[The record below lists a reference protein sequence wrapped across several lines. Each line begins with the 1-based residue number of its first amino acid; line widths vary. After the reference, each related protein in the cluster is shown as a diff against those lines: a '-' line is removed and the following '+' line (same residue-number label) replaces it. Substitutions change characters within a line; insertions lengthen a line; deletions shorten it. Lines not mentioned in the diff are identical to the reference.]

1 MFNNLLIEQKQCKKE
16 EQHQGSFDYAH
27 THQPRSHHQNSRST
41 RFVHAF
47 RLRTAQREVKVQ
59 EREGQLQH
67 VDAFIDRQFRLAF
80 IYIVP
85 FDLPIVEIL
94 VMYSLQRPI
103 VEILFI
109 CTFLGDIYSL
119 QRPIVEILVI
129 YSLQRLIIDAHGS
142 RGWNNW
148 WWETQAHGFTI
159 EIGDR
164 ELAVHDWPSLVGL
177 VDRKTSCRLVGIK
190 PTRLGRI
197 SRFG

>member
-1 MFNNLLIEQKQCKKE
+1 MFNHLLIEQKQCKKE

-47 RLRTAQREVKVQ
+47 RWRTAQREVKVQ

-67 VDAFIDRQFRLAF
+67 VDAFIDRQVRLAF
-80 IYIVP
+80 IYVVP
-85 FDLPIVEIL
+85 LDL
-94 VMYSLQRPI
+94 
-103 VEILFI
+103 
-109 CTFLGDIYSL
+109 
-119 QRPIVEILVI
+119 PIVEILVI

-164 ELAVHDWPSLVGL
+164 ELAVHAWPSLVGL